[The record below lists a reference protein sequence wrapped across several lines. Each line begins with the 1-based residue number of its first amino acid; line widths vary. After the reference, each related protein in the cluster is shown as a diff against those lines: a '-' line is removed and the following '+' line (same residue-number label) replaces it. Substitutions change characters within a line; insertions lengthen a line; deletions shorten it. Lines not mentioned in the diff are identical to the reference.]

1 MASSR
6 WKRFAFFDRHT
17 YTLPPTVM
25 DDLIPRKGG
34 SVVSSIL
41 DPNSN
46 KTEDSL
52 RRRIAT
58 APLAEEVNSTGD
70 YFSASVITASLPLEN
85 IKDAKD
91 VKGGGGVG
99 IKGMIG
105 TMAACTDPSLFSSSA
120 DKAEPIIS
128 KSGKIAEE
136 GKGLQVIMNGVKLVL
151 VLLSS
156 RHTPRV
162 HIVDVT
168 VRTNPLNHAEE
179 EREQELEDLDGWRGY
194 YLPFPSLGTRSTAA
208 AASTAE
214 QRVIADHLAREETA
228 AAISALSSCTEDDNL
243 HIAAITASPS
253 TTGVVI
259 HINPHLILSTSLTS
273 PTKQKLCTHY
283 APSSAFNTDS
293 YGVPT
298 TVHVIPHLAAVG
310 TSKGHVLLYSYSSI
324 SPSAHKASPGLM
336 RVVLDIPPPKTMTAS
351 TENSCQVTA
360 VQVVEGEKKMLF
372 VTYRRGFTQSATD
385 TSSSSKQSGG
395 SGGGVCCYDLGEDC
409 KKASARYDLDG
420 RDVGGGCLTDVVRG
434 RGCIVTQRSIRQ
446 MCKGVHSVICDG
458 VWALCIA
465 YKVE

>member
-1 MASSR
+1 MEHNNKLQHTAYSQTQKNSPSLISNNVATLLHQRKRSIPSKSGSEEHTMASSR

-179 EREQELEDLDGWRGY
+179 EREQD
-194 YLPFPSLGTRSTAA
+194 
-208 AASTAE
+208 
-214 QRVIADHLAREETA
+214 
-228 AAISALSSCTEDDNL
+228 
-243 HIAAITASPS
+243 
-253 TTGVVI
+253 
-259 HINPHLILSTSLTS
+259 
-273 PTKQKLCTHY
+273 
-283 APSSAFNTDS
+283 
-293 YGVPT
+293 
-298 TVHVIPHLAAVG
+298 
-310 TSKGHVLLYSYSSI
+310 
-324 SPSAHKASPGLM
+324 
-336 RVVLDIPPPKTMTAS
+336 
-351 TENSCQVTA
+351 
-360 VQVVEGEKKMLF
+360 
-372 VTYRRGFTQSATD
+372 
-385 TSSSSKQSGG
+385 
-395 SGGGVCCYDLGEDC
+395 YDLGEDC

-420 RDVGGGCLTDVVRG
+420 RDRKSVV
-434 RGCIVTQRSIRQ
+434 
-446 MCKGVHSVICDG
+446 
-458 VWALCIA
+458 
-465 YKVE
+465 